1 MEDSV
6 MLKVGDIVMLNP
18 NVGWKEEVRKKLLKL
33 KMRIIKVDKNGYI
46 HLETIEG
53 EFPDKK
59 KRGLCIN
66 PEQLIKV
73 VWRIA

>member
-18 NVGWKEEVRKKLLKL
+18 NAGWIKEHREQLLKL
-33 KMRIIKVDKNGYI
+33 KMCIIKVDKNGYI

-73 VWRIA
+73 EWRIA